1 MLNVS
6 SSSPLSAITRSSAW
20 STVAPGSCLCRWQA
34 CSARFRSILASRSPS
49 PVSVA
54 GFRCCPTGAIRR
66 SGRAFPS
73 GPGRLAGGGRLP
85 AQPGD
90 APGIGDEH
98 AGERPEVPNADMGA
112 CRWQSPA
119 GQGGLDQL
127 HGDAAQGGSSGPD
140 DLPSIEAA
148 NIRDAAF
155 GDDRVLTGQ
164 QRLVEAAGVSKPLV
178 VTLAEVG
185 GVLDMGNRA
194 LIGNRPEPPRP
205 G

>member
-1 MLNVS
+1 MCRRPGHCGRS
-6 SSSPLSAITRSSAW
+6 PGPRPGAPSPRAAACADGRRAGPGSGPSSPA
-20 STVAPGSCLCRWQA
+20 
-34 CSARFRSILASRSPS
+34 
-49 PVSVA
+49 
-54 GFRCCPTGAIRR
+54 
-66 SGRAFPS
+66 
-73 GPGRLAGGGRLP
+73 GRLRRCPWPDSDAVPRERFVGLAEPFHQVLVDWQVDVVYLP
-85 AQPGD
+85 DRGD

-112 CRWQSPA
+112 YRWQSPA

-127 HGDAAQGGSSGPD
+127 HVDAAQRGSSGPD

-155 GDDRVLTGQ
+155 GDDRVLTGEQ
-164 QRLVEAAGVSKPLV
+164 CLVEAAGVGEPLV

-185 GVLDMGNRA
+185 GVLDVGDRA
-194 LIGNRPEPPRP
+194 LIGNRPEPPGP